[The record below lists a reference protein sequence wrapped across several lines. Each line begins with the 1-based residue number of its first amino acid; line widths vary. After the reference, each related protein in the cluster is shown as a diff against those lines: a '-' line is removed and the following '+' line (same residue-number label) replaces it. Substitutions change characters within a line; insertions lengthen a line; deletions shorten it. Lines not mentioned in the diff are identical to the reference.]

1 MFKIIPAEK
10 SEVTHLVCP
19 HCKDKVPRVGLKK
32 DSVVDGLTWTCR
44 RCGMLWEVKT
54 TAENKITPHN

>member
-10 SEVTHLVCP
+10 SEITHITCP

-32 DSVVDGLTWTCR
+32 GSTVDGLTFTCR